1 MNSRGTPTYVALVSL
16 DETHPDNTHTVQ
28 QQMCATVPLCAC
40 VCTYLLTS
48 GAAPFTPADKP
59 ARISF
64 EFPVYE
70 LWEDRGPVRLRLK
83 ANKPLS
89 MQGEQSVFIRPLE
102 IIPMSARGE

>member
-1 MNSRGTPTYVALVSL
+1 MYVYGLPMGTHVSLVNLVKTDPDVLQCHYMHAYVHTYVP
-16 DETHPDNTHTVQ
+16 PDSW
-28 QQMCATVPLCAC
+28 CC
-40 VCTYLLTS
+40 S
-48 GAAPFTPADKP
+48 SFTPADKP

-70 LWEDRGPVRLRLK
+70 VWEDRGPVSLRLK

-102 IIPMSARGE
+102 IIPVSARGE